1 MKTLLTIF
9 ATVILSVTAFGQ
21 SGNTTIEREVLAF
34 RAEVRAAVKAKDRKA
49 LERFFAD
56 GFTHTHASGKVDAK
70 KERIEF
76 FLKGEPTIEDVEPDE
91 IRITGFGKNVAIAN
105 GKTTVFFGTEKRV
118 FQWTGAFLK
127 SKGKWQLISTT
138 AVLLRG

>member
-1 MKTLLTIF
+1 MKILLS
-9 ATVILSVTAFGQ
+9 LSVVFALGLAVFGH
-21 SGNTTIEREVLAF
+21 SNNAKIEQEVIAF

-49 LERFFAD
+49 LERFLAD
-56 GFTHTHASGKVDAK
+56 GFTHTHASGKVDPK

-105 GKTTVFFGTEKRV
+105 GKTTVFFGAEKRV